1 MQPDQ
6 NEYPIDYL
14 NQIAPEQ
21 KKPGLG
27 NKAFFMIIGIGV
39 FLAAVVG
46 VLMLLSSGGGAS
58 SSEKLQTLSAR
69 MQTLQK
75 ISDTSEKS
83 IKSSKLRTTNSTLNL
98 FLTNANHDIED
109 PLLKNGVKPS
119 ALDKKIVGKENGAEM
134 IATLEDARLNATFD
148 RIYAREMSF
157 QLNTLASLM
166 KEIYTTTKSK
176 SLKEFLVTTDNNMK
190 PIRTQLAEFN
200 AVTE

>member
-1 MQPDQ
+1 
-6 NEYPIDYL
+6 
-14 NQIAPEQ
+14 
-21 KKPGLG
+21 
-27 NKAFFMIIGIGV
+27 MIIGIGV

>member
-21 KKPGLG
+21 KKPGLD
-27 NKAFFMIIGIGV
+27 NRAFLMIIGIGI

-46 VLMLLSSGGGAS
+46 VLMLLNSGGAS

-75 ISDTSEKS
+75 ISNTSEKS
-83 IKSSKLRTTNSTLNL
+83 IKSGKLRTTNSTLTL

-109 PLLKNGVKPS
+109 PLLKNKVTPK

-134 IATLEDARLNATFD
+134 IKTLEDARLNATFD

-157 QLNTLASLM
+157 QLDTLASLM

-176 SLKEFLVTTDNNMK
+176 SLKEFLVTTDGNMK

-200 AVTE
+200 SVTE